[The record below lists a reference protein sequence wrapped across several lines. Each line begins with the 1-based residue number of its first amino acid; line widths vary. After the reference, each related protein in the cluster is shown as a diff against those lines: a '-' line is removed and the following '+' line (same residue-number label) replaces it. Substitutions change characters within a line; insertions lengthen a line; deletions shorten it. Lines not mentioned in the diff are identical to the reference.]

1 MEIAEYKK
9 NTEFRV
15 RTYEDFFGS
24 ASSFYP
30 HTLFSDTNT
39 EKYRI
44 DVFVYTLE
52 TKTGEVE
59 VAVTS
64 GMSDHR
70 MAPSEDPTEFN
81 RRELIQYLPK
91 CTEGHARRLRDMA
104 WLPLHD
110 GFHLDTHHS
119 INWPL
124 PAVSGTPWK
133 NAFFLE
139 PLHSSHREFEFEI
152 DGDKVS
158 LLWHIPISDEER
170 AFLLANGSNELIDRM
185 DEVSLPWIFDENNRP
200 ALV

>member
-1 MEIAEYKK
+1 MEMSQYKK

-15 RTYEDFFGS
+15 RTYEDFFGP
-24 ASSFYP
+24 ASSFFP
-30 HTLFSDTNT
+30 HTLFSDSTT
-39 EKYRI
+39 EEYRI

-52 TKTGEVE
+52 TKSGSVE
-59 VAVTS
+59 VAVTN

-70 MAPSEDPTEFN
+70 MVEPEESAEFH

-91 CTEGHARRLRDMA
+91 CTEAHARRLRDMA
-104 WLPLHD
+104 WLPLED

-119 INWPL
+119 VKWPL
-124 PAVSGTPWK
+124 PAVEGTPWK

-139 PLHSSHREFEFEI
+139 PLHASHREFQFEI
-152 DGDKVS
+152 DGDPVS

-170 AFLLANGSNELIDRM
+170 AFLLDHGSNDFIDRM

-200 ALV
+200 SLV